1 MQENVSY
8 PSSSEKQ
15 YKQVVFQSYIGLW
28 SSYFVDLN
36 DENNF
41 IDAVSDAK
49 TLKACL
55 KAANKSRPKDG
66 QVMYT
71 YMERFVI

>member
-1 MQENVSY
+1 MQKNVSY
-8 PSSSEKQ
+8 PSSADKQ
-15 YKQVVFQSYIGLW
+15 YKQVVFQSYMGLW

-36 DENNF
+36 NEENF

-55 KAANKSRPKDG
+55 KAANKHRPRDG